1 MYVYLWHLPKTNQF
15 GILYQPF
22 FIKWMRDE
30 ILEKYRGIKA
40 EKNMDKPTPEEFVRY
55 IIDSAEE
62 KGAYQLDNHIKPIW
76 TSCPLCSVQFDIVG
90 HLENFDEDSAF
101 IHDEMKLAVSLCQS

>member
-1 MYVYLWHLPKTNQF
+1 
-15 GILYQPF
+15 
-22 FIKWMRDE
+22 MRDE

-62 KGAYQLDNHIKPIW
+62 KGAYQVCQCQAYLPVNFSKRYKQNK
-76 TSCPLCSVQFDIVG
+76 TEKFFSV
-90 HLENFDEDSAF
+90 
-101 IHDEMKLAVSLCQS
+101 